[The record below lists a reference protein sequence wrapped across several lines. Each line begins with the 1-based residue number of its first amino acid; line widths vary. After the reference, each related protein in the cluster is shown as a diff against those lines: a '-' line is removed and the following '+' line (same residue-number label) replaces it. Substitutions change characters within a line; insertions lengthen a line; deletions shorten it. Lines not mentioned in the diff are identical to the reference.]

1 MGTDKEQIQINTDN
15 KQQNNVTDSPLPQQS
30 DKEEVGGSDA
40 HTVYFQDEDVEE
52 VNNELFVDQDD
63 DQRGLMGLIKN
74 LSELGEA
81 SIVTGSS
88 LGKLLLDPQNIYKD
102 INFTS
107 MVVAQDIL
115 SPIQSVEE
123 EETASSEQLI
133 DCENQLQ
140 SKHNIEESL
149 SFLPEIEEDTL
160 FEYRKKKRRKNKKK
174 KKQRRHSFADSSTD
188 HHSDN
193 AHERYNERKRRR
205 RKEKLRRSRSHSP
218 PLTADEMA
226 PHEVVW
232 EKFTSMF
239 ASDKHKQSEKKD
251 LYASLEN
258 TPEYESKQQTLP
270 EIENDIDANDQTFSS
285 IA

>member
-1 MGTDKEQIQINTDN
+1 MG
-15 KQQNNVTDSPLPQQS
+15 
-30 DKEEVGGSDA
+30 EVGGSDA

-149 SFLPEIEEDTL
+149 SFYQRLKKTHYLNTEKRKEEKI
-160 FEYRKKKRRKNKKK
+160 KKKRSRGDILLQIHRLIIILIMRMN
-174 KKQRRHSFADSSTD
+174 DIM
-188 HHSDN
+188 
-193 AHERYNERKRRR
+193 NEREEDEKR
-205 RKEKLRRSRSHSP
+205 
-218 PLTADEMA
+218 
-226 PHEVVW
+226 
-232 EKFTSMF
+232 
-239 ASDKHKQSEKKD
+239 
-251 LYASLEN
+251 N
-258 TPEYESKQQTLP
+258 
-270 EIENDIDANDQTFSS
+270 
-285 IA
+285 